1 MTATRITKAKIR
13 EGQLHV
19 ELEGTDSDTE
29 RKITLRSME
38 GFHADLSAAFDAL
51 AIHVRE
57 ILEWPS
63 NLYDGVLT
71 VTGVSWSHSENTG
84 VEGAVL
90 VCQAQL
96 DGCTSPFCFNTPH
109 LPFSQYCEDGNAP
122 LMPDGAQDALNVLRT
137 EVQRYIDGKR
147 AQLDLFKSANLSGP
161 YPVRGGDDLN
171 DEIERDVRQTLR
183 EMRKDGCT
191 VEVRTP

>member
-147 AQLDLFKSANLSGP
+147 AQLELFAREDRIEQIGRDEGYPRSVIDAVKKTARDLT
-161 YPVRGGDDLN
+161 RGG
-171 DEIERDVRQTLR
+171 TA
-183 EMRKDGCT
+183 T
-191 VEVRTP
+191 VEIVTP

>member
-19 ELEGTDSDTE
+19 ELEGMENDTE
-29 RKITLRSME
+29 RKIQLKSLD
-38 GFHADLSAAFDAL
+38 GVHPDLSAAFDAL

-63 NLYDGVLT
+63 NLYDGSLT

-122 LMPDGAQDALNVLRT
+122 LMPDGAQDALDALRR
-137 EVQRYIDGKR
+137 EVQAYIDGKR
-147 AQLDLFKSANLSGP
+147 AQLELFAREDRIEQIGRDEGYPRSVIDAVKKTARDLT
-161 YPVRGGDDLN
+161 RGG
-171 DEIERDVRQTLR
+171 TA
-183 EMRKDGCT
+183 T
-191 VEVRTP
+191 VEIVTP

>member
-1 MTATRITKAKIR
+1 MTTTRITKAKIKD
-13 EGQLHV
+13 GQLHV
-19 ELEGTDSDTE
+19 ELEGAENDTE
-29 RKITLRSME
+29 RKIQLKSLDGVHR
-38 GFHADLSAAFDAL
+38 DLSAAFDAL

-63 NLYDGVLT
+63 NLYAGVLT

-122 LMPDGAQDALNVLRT
+122 LMPDGAQDALNVLRA
-137 EVQRYIDGKR
+137 EVQAYIDGKR
-147 AQLDLFKSANLSGP
+147 AQMELFG
-161 YPVRGGDDLN
+161 R
-171 DEIERDVRQTLR
+171 IESIGR
-183 EMRKDGCT
+183 ENGMPQSVIEATKR
-191 VEVRTP
+191 EYA